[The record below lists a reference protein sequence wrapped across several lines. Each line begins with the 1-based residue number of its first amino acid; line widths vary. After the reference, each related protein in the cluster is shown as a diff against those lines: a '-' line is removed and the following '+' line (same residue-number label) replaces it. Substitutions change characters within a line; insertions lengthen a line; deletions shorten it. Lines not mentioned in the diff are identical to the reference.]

1 MNTEPKP
8 LEQRIYDG
16 SRAREVLDNEAF
28 KQVFA
33 DVEKDLIESW
43 KNIPASVSP
52 GHVDARER
60 IHLSLTL
67 LGKVKACLEAS
78 LETGKLAEMDLEH
91 RNRVQQMAAGARSF
105 LGMR

>member
-1 MNTEPKP
+1 MDIEPKP

-16 SRAREVLDNEAF
+16 ARAREVLENEAF
-28 KQVFA
+28 QQVFA

-43 KNIPASVSP
+43 KNIPASP
-52 GHVDARER
+52 DHVAARER

-78 LETGKLAEMDLEH
+78 METGRLAEMDLEH
-91 RNRVQQMAAGARSF
+91 RNKVQQLAAKAKAS
-105 LGMR
+105 LGWG